1 MIGNPEFI
9 RNLWLQCTWPR
20 LLAAAVV
27 IGILYYAAIYWGEA
41 GQVGAATG
49 GKWLFHFIIG
59 LWSTRRAADAL
70 AEEVGS
76 NTWEIQRMSGLSAW
90 SMAWGKLLG
99 ATAYPWFCALL
110 CLGLMDA
117 SLLNRGAPSDEI
129 LFLNVNLLASG
140 LIAQA
145 VSLSVAL
152 LLLRKAQLRRRL
164 MVTFAQVC
172 GLIAYA
178 NSFFG
183 DVASLVSGPHLV
195 SWYGNNY
202 PALSFD
208 LISLIV
214 FGAWMWFGLYR
225 LMRLE
230 LQYRNWPWAWIAFLA
245 YALVFVGGFFLNTQV
260 STAQALAAPFVLS
273 VILTYLSFLAEPK
286 DPVRYRWGLI
296 AFTAGDF
303 GKALSFVPLWLIT
316 YAVTVGLGVILAIS
330 LPQGPLA
337 PLESSWLTHLW
348 FWPHMGLRPQV
359 FFLASVLFVG
369 RDILFLLLLNFGA
382 WRQRADLA
390 GLVYLLIAYFPLAS
404 IVGFVGG
411 LSLLPVVVPYD
422 AGNLVLSFA
431 PVLVEIGVL
440 AMLVGRRWQAS
451 VALKP
456 GPVQPA
462 SAG

>member
-1 MIGNPEFI
+1 MIGNPEFV

-27 IGILYYAAIYWGEA
+27 IAIIYYAAVYWGEPGQA
-41 GQVGAATG
+41 GAVFIN
-49 GKWLFHFIIG
+49 KWLFHFIIG
-59 LWSTRRAADAL
+59 LWSTRRAAEAL

-110 CLGLMDA
+110 CLALMDA
-117 SLLNRGAPSDEI
+117 SLINRSAPSDEI
-129 LFLNVNLLASG
+129 LFLNINLVVSG

-183 DVASLVSGPHLV
+183 DVASLVSGFHLV
-195 SWYGNNY
+195 SWYGKGY

-208 LISLIV
+208 LVSLIV
-214 FGAWMWFGLYR
+214 FGGWMWFGLYR

-230 LQYRNWPWAWIAFLA
+230 LQYRNWPWAWIGFLA
-245 YALVFVGGFFLNTQV
+245 YALFFVGGFFAD
-260 STAQALAAPFVLS
+260 AQATVAEALLAPFSVS

-286 DPVRYRWGLI
+286 DPVRYRWGMI
-296 AFTAGDF
+296 AFASGDL
-303 GKALSFVPLWLIT
+303 GKALSFVPLWLISYIVT
-316 YAVTVGLGVILAIS
+316 AALGIALAVS

-337 PLESSWLTHLW
+337 PLENTWLKHLW

-359 FFLASVLFVG
+359 FFIACVLFVG
-369 RDILFLLLLNFGA
+369 RDILFLLLLNLGS

-390 GLVYLLIAYFPLAS
+390 GLIYLLIAYFPLTS
-404 IVGFVGG
+404 IIGFVGG

-422 AGNLVLSFA
+422 AGNLILSFA

-440 AMLVGRRWQAS
+440 AMLIGRRWQAS
-451 VALKP
+451 VAIKP
-456 GPVQPA
+456 GIAPAA

>member
-1 MIGNPEFI
+1 MIGNPEFT
-9 RNLWLQCTWPR
+9 RNIWLQCTWPR
-20 LLAAAVV
+20 LLGAAVV
-27 IGILYYAAIYWGEA
+27 IGILYYAATYWGQAGEA
-41 GQVGAATG
+41 GAAIG

-76 NTWEIQRMSGLSAW
+76 NTWETQRMSGLSAW

-110 CLGLMDA
+110 CLVLMDV
-117 SLLNRGAPSDEI
+117 SLAAERTERI
-129 LFLNVNLLASG
+129 EVVFLNANLILSG

-172 GLIAYA
+172 GLIVYA

-183 DVASLVSGPHLV
+183 DVASLMGGPHHV
-195 SWYGNNY
+195 SWYGTIY
-202 PALSFD
+202 PAVSFD
-208 LISLIV
+208 LISLAI
-214 FGAWMWFGLYR
+214 FGFWMWFGLYR

-230 LQYRNWPWAWIAFLA
+230 LQYRNWPWAWLGFLA
-245 YALVFVGGFFLNTQV
+245 YALIFFGGFFADAGV
-260 STAQALAAPFVLS
+260 PTAERLAAPFILAI
-273 VILTYLSFLAEPK
+273 ILTYLSFLAEPK
-286 DPVRYRWGLI
+286 DPVRYRWGII
-296 AFTAGDF
+296 ALLSGDL
-303 GKALSFVPLWLIT
+303 GKALSFIPLWLIT
-316 YAVTVGLGVILAIS
+316 YAVMAGLGVILAITLPTGS
-330 LPQGPLA
+330 LSA
-337 PLESSWLTHLW
+337 LENSWLTHLW
-348 FWPHMGLRPQV
+348 FWPRMGFRPQV
-359 FFLASVLFVG
+359 FFLACILFVA

-404 IVGFVGG
+404 IIGFVGG
-411 LSLLPVVVPYD
+411 LSLLPIVMPYD
-422 AGNLVLSFA
+422 TGNLVLSFA
-431 PVLVEIGVL
+431 PVIAEVIALAILVSQRWRAAVAIRGTAL
-440 AMLVGRRWQAS
+440 AT
-451 VALKP
+451 
-456 GPVQPA
+456 